1 MDLKIF
7 LISAAFFFLG
17 LLSGSFF
24 NILIYKIPRKLH
36 IFKPYCI
43 CFSCGQP
50 MPRIACFPILA
61 YIFRK
66 SKCGNCSQ
74 KVPIKSIITVLL
86 AGLLYLLTY
95 IIFGLSINTITS
107 LLLTSILLV
116 VSFIDWEFMII
127 PNIIVLP
134 FTLIGL
140 ILSTLNIAL
149 GNPAKWWLPLAFCAG
164 SFVFM
169 LIIHLIY
176 PKGMGMGDVKLAL
189 MLGAFLVKNVIAGLF
204 LGFLI
209 GSIAGII
216 FIIFKKKTLKAYIPF
231 GPFISIGG
239 LIAFFAGSYI
249 SGWFIGFL

>member
-1 MDLKIF
+1 MDLKFI
-7 LISAAFFFLG
+7 LISTTFFFLG
-17 LLSGSFF
+17 LFAGSFF
-24 NILIYKIPRKLH
+24 NVLIYKIPRKLH

-43 CFSCGQP
+43 CFSCGEP
-50 MPRIACFPILA
+50 MPRIASFPILA

-66 SKCGNCSQ
+66 SKCGSCGK
-74 KVPIKSIITVLL
+74 KVPIRSIFQILL
-86 AGLLYLLTY
+86 SGLLYLLTY
-95 IIFGLSINTITS
+95 VIFGLSINTVKGLI
-107 LLLTSILLV
+107 LTGILLI

-134 FTLIGL
+134 FTLAGL

-149 GNPAKWWLPLAFCAG
+149 GNPAKWWMPLAFCAG

-176 PKGMGMGDVKLAL
+176 PKGMGLGDVKLAL

-209 GSIAGII
+209 GSVAGII
-216 FIIFKKKTLKAYIPF
+216 FILFKKKTLKAYIPF

-239 LIAFFAGSYI
+239 LIAFFAGQYI
-249 SGWFIGFL
+249 TRWFAGFF